1 MSILSKVDL
10 FSLSAV
16 LNENVSLKNL
26 YLYYIILFRSVI
38 FNGYQNRSLNLI
50 VPCVLPRAE
59 LLT

>member
-1 MSILSKVDL
+1 MSRLSKVDP

-26 YLYYIILFRSVI
+26 YMYYIILFLSVM
-38 FNGYQNRSLNLI
+38 FNGYQPRSLNLI

-59 LLT
+59 LWT